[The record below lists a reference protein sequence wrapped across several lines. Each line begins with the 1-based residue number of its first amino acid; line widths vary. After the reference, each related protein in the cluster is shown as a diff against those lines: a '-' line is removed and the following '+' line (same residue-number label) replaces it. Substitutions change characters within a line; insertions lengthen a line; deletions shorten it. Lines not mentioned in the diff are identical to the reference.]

1 MLHKQI
7 SRVADKLDNICAG
20 TTSDQQ
26 LLAMS
31 VRNLRAISEEV
42 ECLEAHFTPCN
53 QNQEEEDT
61 HAA

>member
-7 SRVADKLDNICAG
+7 SRVADKLDNIYAG

-26 LLAMS
+26 LLAMA
-31 VRNLRAISEEV
+31 VRNLRAIAEDV
-42 ECLEAHFTPCN
+42 ECLEAHFTPSNPEN
-53 QNQEEEDT
+53 QQEDT

>member
-31 VRNLRAISEEV
+31 VRNLRAISEDV
-42 ECLEAHFTPCN
+42 ECLEAHFTCN
-53 QNQEEEDT
+53 QNQQEEDT